1 MNKKDIHRFEKIF
14 KGVSNHR
21 RIQIL
26 DFIHKNKGCVL
37 DTIANSLNCNIKTIS
52 EHTRRLVQA
61 GLVRK
66 RYEGR
71 YVKHDLTVHGQKM
84 IDIILAF

>member
-1 MNKKDIHRFEKIF
+1 MNKREVRKFERIF

-21 RIQIL
+21 RIEIL
-26 DFIHKNKGCVL
+26 DFVSKNKDSVL
-37 DTIANSLNCNIKTIS
+37 DTIASGLKCNIKTIS
-52 EHTRRLVQA
+52 EHTRRLEQA

-71 YVKHDLTVHGQKM
+71 FVLHNLSPYGKKM
-84 IDIILAF
+84 ITIIKKF

>member
-1 MNKKDIHRFEKIF
+1 MNKKDIRRFEKIF

-37 DTIANSLNCNIKTIS
+37 DTIANGLNCNIKTIS

-61 GLVRK
+61 GLVTK
-66 RYEGR
+66 KYEGR
-71 YVKHDLTVHGQKM
+71 FVLHNLSPYGKKM
-84 IDIILAF
+84 INIIRKF